1 MEQQFE
7 LRTTQGVGDQQ
18 QRKVMK
24 PSKDLWIGSVQKK
37 KVSAFGL
44 PIILCSDSQIS
55 QGPKDFDQAAPRVNP
70 HALDIKTS
78 GNKCSMDQDSSHW
91 SHGWRTLGHDLTR
104 CVEGSAP
111 AERSAR

>member
-7 LRTTQGVGDQQ
+7 LRRTPGVGDQQ

-37 KVSAFGL
+37 KSAFGL

-70 HALDIKTS
+70 HALDIKKGIPAGNQWEQVLHGS
-78 GNKCSMDQDSSHW
+78 GFIPLEPRMAH
-91 SHGWRTLGHDLTR
+91 T
-104 CVEGSAP
+104 GS
-111 AERSAR
+111 